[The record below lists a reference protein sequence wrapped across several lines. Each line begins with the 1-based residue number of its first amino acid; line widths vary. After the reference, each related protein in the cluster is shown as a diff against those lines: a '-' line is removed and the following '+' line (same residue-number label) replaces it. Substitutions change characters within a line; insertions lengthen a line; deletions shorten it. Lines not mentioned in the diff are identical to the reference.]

1 MRRQY
6 LVNYHL
12 HMSAGEP
19 PLEPDSVVTLDL
31 TPEQEE
37 RLIGHSLTLLPEPE
51 PEPEPPEAPKP
62 QRRRVKGGKP

>member
-37 RLIGHSLTLLPEPE
+37 RLIGHSLTLLPEPV
-51 PEPEPPEAPKP
+51 EAPK
-62 QRRRVKGGKP
+62 RRVKGGKS